1 MQPAGR
7 LNSESLFSLRLLL
20 AVVMLAGCGDTSL
33 YEPEPPILSAPE
45 MNNLLGQAERAIEE
59 HVAAADYAV
68 NLRQQPTKEAIQI
81 SIWRDGNRVGR
92 GWAASSGDLQAAVLA
107 ATHAALKNVTDN
119 RRLTPVITLVDLQ
132 TAVQPDSRRL
142 GFDAW
147 LLSAGGEVIDVYPPT
162 YPIEELRD
170 FEAVIKKLRSVGER
184 RKATGANLVLSQVR
198 ATQFVR
204 GPNQQPAVMRAGIAS
219 RRVEST
225 ETAITHALQ
234 ASAAWLYELRQY
246 GVNPPIAYDPLV
258 GTLRGY
264 NINATPVEFYAL
276 STALRARGFVSYLD
290 HKEDMDALANTV
302 RVLAGDPA
310 CSDCDVAAPLYDEA
324 LALVALSSSE
334 HASLYESEIA
344 KLSNSI
350 ESKLRDKALDSQLLD
365 QTSDL
370 ARCMLG
376 VEVAA
381 GVLSQVGADGDTA
394 PIIVH
399 SISPESRILEPDE
412 VIALH
417 LIDLLRGTTVCSK
430 INISRGALLHES
442 DVHLTP
448 TAHLAAQVLSE
459 SHEPNSSFARR
470 ESLLIELLSRQLRYE
485 DAYACN
491 DTHLCVGGVRPLPA
505 DGKVT
510 LSAWI
515 ALNATLLELSK
526 KSSQ

>member
-7 LNSESLFSLRLLL
+7 LNSQSLFSLGLLL
-20 AVVMLAGCGDTSL
+20 AIVMLAGCDDTSL
-33 YEPEPPILSAPE
+33 CEPKPPALSALE
-45 MNNLLGQAERAIEE
+45 MNNLLGKAERAIEE
-59 HVAAADYAV
+59 HVAEADYAV
-68 NLRQQPTKEAIQI
+68 NLRQQPTQQAIQI

-107 ATHAALKNVTDN
+107 ATRAALRNVTDN

-147 LLSAGGEVIDVYPPT
+147 LLSAGGEVLDVYPPT

-170 FEAVIKKLRSVGER
+170 FEAVLKKLRSVGER

-204 GPNQQPAVMRAGIAS
+204 GPNQEPAVMRAGIAS
-219 RRVEST
+219 RRAEST

-234 ASAAWLYELRQY
+234 ASAAWLYETRQY
-246 GVNPPIAYDPLV
+246 GVNPPIEYDPLV

-264 NINATPVEFYAL
+264 NINSTPMEFYAL

-290 HKEDMDALANTV
+290 HKVDMDALANAV
-302 RVLAGDPA
+302 RVVAGGAA
-310 CSDCDVAAPLYDEA
+310 CSDCDVAATLYDEA
-324 LALVALSSSE
+324 LALAALSSSE

-344 KLSNSI
+344 RLSNSI
-350 ESKLRDKALDSQLLD
+350 ESKLRHKAVDSQLLD

-376 VEVAA
+376 IGMAA
-381 GVLSQVGADGDTA
+381 GVPSQVGEDVDTT
-394 PIIVH
+394 PITLH
-399 SISPESRILEPDE
+399 STSLANRMLEPDE

-417 LIDLLRGTTVCSK
+417 LIDLLRGKPVCS
-430 INISRGALLHES
+430 NILRGALLHES
-442 DVHLTP
+442 DVHLAP
-448 TAHLAAQVLSE
+448 TEQLAAQVLSE
-459 SHEPNSSFARR
+459 SHVPNSSFASR
-470 ESLLIELLSRQLRYE
+470 ESLLSELLSRQLRYE
-485 DAYACN
+485 DAYACD
-491 DTHLCVGGVRPLPA
+491 DTYLCVGGVRPLPS

-515 ALNATLLELSK
+515 ALTATLLEPSEK
-526 KSSQ
+526 ISQ